1 MKDKLLE
8 RWEMDKANAIWI
20 IARFGIG
27 LFFFFSLLLPYAKG
41 QELIGERIAL
51 RSFPGGGVL
60 SLVILALVL
69 GILYLEWMERA
80 NLTKR
85 LYLVQAILSLLL
97 VLYGILMYTVGIQS
111 QTTNVTHGIGYGLGV
126 LMLLAMWAA
135 LFLEDKAK
143 AFLQE
148 RISPPAPPVTE
159 PTEPSV
165 E

>member
-20 IARFGIG
+20 IVRFGIG

-80 NLTKR
+80 SLTKR

-111 QTTNVTHGIGYGLGV
+111 QTSNVTHGIGYGLGV
-126 LMLLAMWAA
+126 LMLLGMWAA
-135 LFLEDKAK
+135 YLLEAKAK

-148 RISPPAPPVTE
+148 RMSPPAPPVTE